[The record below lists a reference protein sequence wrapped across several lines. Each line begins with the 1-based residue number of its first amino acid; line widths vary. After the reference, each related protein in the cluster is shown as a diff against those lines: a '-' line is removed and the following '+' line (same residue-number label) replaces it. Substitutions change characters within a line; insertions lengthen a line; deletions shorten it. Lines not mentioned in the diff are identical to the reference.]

1 MQLSRQF
8 RALGKIAIAFAA
20 VWGTSGGLLGFTVGP
35 SAIGGTAIS
44 AAVTFA
50 IAYAVGGG
58 IAGIST
64 ALLLSLLEAGRDVA
78 QIKPQRLVAWGV
90 IAGVIPAALMATLGL
105 IAGAPIARV
114 WPLLSIA
121 VVGALVGGLVLGSA
135 SAITRKR
142 TPAPVFGQP
151 GMRAWA
157 HTPIS

>member
-8 RALGKIAIAFAA
+8 RALGKIATAFAT
-20 VWGTSGGLLGFTVGP
+20 VWGISGALLGFSVGP
-35 SAIGGTAIS
+35 SAIGGSATS
-44 AAVTFA
+44 AAATFG

-78 QIKPQRLVAWGV
+78 QIKPRRLVTWGV
-90 IAGVIPAALMATLGL
+90 IGGVIPAALMATLGL

-114 WPLLSIA
+114 WPLLNIG
-121 VVGALVGGLVLGSA
+121 VVGGAVGGLVLGSA

-142 TPAPVFGQP
+142 TPTPVFGQP

-157 HTPIS
+157 HTPIG

>member
-8 RALGKIAIAFAA
+8 RALGRMAAAFAV

-35 SAIGGTAIS
+35 SAIGGTAVS
-44 AAVTFA
+44 AAITFA

-78 QIKPQRLVAWGV
+78 RIKPQRLVTWGV
-90 IAGVIPAALMATLGL
+90 IGGVIPAALMSTLGL
-105 IAGAPIARV
+105 LAGAPIARV
-114 WPLLSIA
+114 WPLVSIG
-121 VVGALVGGLVLGSA
+121 VVGGLVGGLVLGSA

-142 TPAPVFGQP
+142 TPTPVFSQT

-157 HTPIS
+157 HTPIG